1 MTIDEMN
8 KKLDRANKLKAR
20 YQEQILLGKN
30 ILADIT
36 LRKINHIL
44 EETYLQ
50 LKKWQREM
58 A

>member
-1 MTIDEMN
+1 MN